1 MQTGGFWGIDASE
14 REAELRRRN
23 EEIELRQAE
32 AVRIARDIIQTQ
44 EAKLATSPSPSRSTS
59 RRNKV
64 FVTLSHRA
72 SRPCVACAIEAFDIW
87 GIFVIRTKVIF

>member
-1 MQTGGFWGIDASE
+1 MSLEISE

-23 EEIELRQAE
+23 EEIEIRQAE

-44 EAKLATSPSPSRSTS
+44 EAKLATSPSQCRSA

-64 FVTLSHRA
+64 
-72 SRPCVACAIEAFDIW
+72 VAHFNWFNTQLI
-87 GIFVIRTKVIF
+87 